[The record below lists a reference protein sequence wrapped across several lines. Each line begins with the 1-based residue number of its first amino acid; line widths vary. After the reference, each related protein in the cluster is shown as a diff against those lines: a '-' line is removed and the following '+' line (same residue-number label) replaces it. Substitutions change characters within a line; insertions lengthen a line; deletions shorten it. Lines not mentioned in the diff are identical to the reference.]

1 MVPRVLHYLN
11 QYFGG
16 IGGEQQAGA
25 PPRFVPEAVGPA
37 RLLKQLLGA
46 EATMIGTLICG
57 DNYFHEERASALE
70 AVAAILDAQKPDL
83 VIAGPAFNAGRYG
96 LACDAVC
103 HLALE
108 RQIPAVT
115 GMHPGNPALAT
126 SGGGVYVVPTAA
138 RASAMAD
145 ALGRMA
151 ALGLKLARGEALG
164 PAAQEGY
171 LSRGIRLNVVGD
183 RSAAERVVEML
194 WARLRGQEVAS
205 EIPLV
210 AGERVSPAL
219 PISDLREAVIA
230 VVTEAG
236 IVPKGNPFGLSHV
249 HARQW
254 AKYSVA
260 GLGELRAGEFEGIHG
275 GFDTRFANEDPN
287 RIVPL
292 DVLRE
297 LERGGRIKALH
308 EMVYVTVGNGTPVPY
323 CARFGQE
330 IAAELKAAG
339 VSGVLVPST

>member
-1 MVPRVLHYLN
+1 
-11 QYFGG
+11 
-16 IGGEQQAGA
+16 
-25 PPRFVPEAVGPA
+25 
-37 RLLKQLLGA
+37 
-46 EATMIGTLICG
+46 
-57 DNYFHEERASALE
+57 
-70 AVAAILDAQKPDL
+70 
-83 VIAGPAFNAGRYG
+83 
-96 LACDAVC
+96 
-103 HLALE
+103 
-108 RQIPAVT
+108 
-115 GMHPGNPALAT
+115 MHPENPALAT
-126 SGGGVYVVPTAA
+126 SARGVYVVPTAA
-138 RASAMAD
+138 WASAMAD

-164 PAAQEGY
+164 PAAQDGY

-183 RSAAERVVEML
+183 RRAAERGVEML
-194 WARLRGQEVAS
+194 RARLRGEAVAS
-205 EIPLV
+205 EIPLI
-210 AGERVSPAL
+210 AGERVVPAL
-219 PISDLREAVIA
+219 PLEDLRKAVIA

-275 GFDTRFANEDPN
+275 GFDARFANEDPN

-292 DVLRE
+292 DALRA
-297 LERGGRIKALH
+297 LEREGQIKAVY
-308 EMVYVTVGNGTPVPY
+308 ETVYVTVVNGTPVPY